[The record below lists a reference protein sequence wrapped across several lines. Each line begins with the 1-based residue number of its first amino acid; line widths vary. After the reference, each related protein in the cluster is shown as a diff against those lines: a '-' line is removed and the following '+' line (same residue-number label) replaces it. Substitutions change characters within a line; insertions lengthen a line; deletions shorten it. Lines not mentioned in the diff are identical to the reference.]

1 MECRFGRLSGWWHL
15 ENSVEI
21 CKAIFVLVKRAPWS
35 AAAPARCEGGHPE
48 APAWPP
54 AMLALY
60 TW

>member
-1 MECRFGRLSGWWHL
+1 M